1 MEVFNLSSQ
10 KISTVSNGNEINE
23 QMEEGNMSKRL
34 THLTIVA
41 AAAIIPLI
49 AYVVFV
55 ESYSPY
61 GKERWYNRIIC
72 KYNMKKLGVELMR
85 YALDH
90 NDLYPDPNK
99 WCDIISPNMVFD
111 KEIFRCPD
119 DKIGP
124 CSYAMN
130 PDCNSFFT
138 PNDVVLLFETTGG
151 WNKSGGPQL
160 LNPDNHIARGS
171 NVLFNNGQVE
181 LIEPKDFDK
190 LRWK

>member
-1 MEVFNLSSQ
+1 MITSEETAKILS
-10 KISTVSNGNEINE
+10 
-23 QMEEGNMSKRL
+23 
-34 THLTIVA
+34 
-41 AAAIIPLI
+41 
-49 AYVVFV
+49 
-55 ESYSPY
+55 
-61 GKERWYNRIIC
+61 
-72 KYNMKKLGVELMR
+72 KYNMKKLGVEFMR

-99 WCDIISPNMVFD
+99 WCDIIFPNTVFD

-119 DKIGP
+119 DKTGP

-160 LNPDNHIARGS
+160 LNPDNHTVRGS
-171 NVLFNNGQVE
+171 NVLFNNGQVDF
-181 LIEPKDFDK
+181 IQPKDFKK